1 MIGEKW
7 MKWTFAEAG
16 TKTAS
21 KMLQKVIGSVSA
33 TFGHVFF
40 ATLAVGMV
48 QVMAGSV
55 MAARR
60 GKKLLTDWKSISGS
74 CLFGLFAAL
83 STVLSFAVFASG
95 GDIGVN
101 TFIITMSIVPGAL
114 IDRFCFGYKLNW
126 RQWVGVLL
134 AILAG
139 YSVLGWP
146 PLAQLLALPLWVW
159 LSLIIM
165 CSVAIN
171 QGITQKIKGIDPYVK
186 NFWGGLT
193 TLVLAFAGTAVLGSL
208 KLFADHSK
216 PMQYLWLASL
226 IGGLIVVAMWNFN
239 LLSYKGGASI
249 ALKKLVMNGTYLI
262 SAMLLSA
269 LIFGESLTVGK
280 LSGIAIYFAAFALMD
295 EGTWKYI
302 SGLFRATQD
311 RPLSVVSG
319 KIPEKV

>member
-7 MKWTFAEAG
+7 MRWTFAEAG

-33 TFGHVFF
+33 TMGHVFF
-40 ATLAVGMV
+40 GTMVVGMV

-55 MAARR
+55 MAAKR
-60 GKKLLTDWKSISGS
+60 GKKLLTDWRSVGGS
-74 CLFGLFAAL
+74 CLFGFFAAL
-83 STVLSFAVFASG
+83 STVLSFAVFTLG

-101 TFIITMSIVPGAL
+101 TFIMTLSIVPGAL
-114 IDRFCFGYKLNW
+114 IDRFCFGHKLNW
-126 RQWVGVLL
+126 RQWAGVGL

-146 PLAQLLALPLWVW
+146 ALGKLLTLPLWIW

-165 CSVAIN
+165 CSTAIN
-171 QGITQKIKGIDPYVK
+171 QGITQKVKGIDPYVK

-193 TLVLAFAGTAVLGSL
+193 TLALALAGTAILGSL
-208 KLFADHSK
+208 RLFADHSK
-216 PMQYLWLASL
+216 PMQSLWLASL
-226 IGGLIVVAMWNFN
+226 FGGLIVVAMWNFN

-249 ALKKLVMNGTYLI
+249 ALKKLVMNGAYLT

-269 LIFGESLTVGK
+269 MLFHESLTAGK
-280 LSGIAIYFAAFALMD
+280 LSGIAIYFSAFILMD
-295 EGTWKYI
+295 EGTWNY
-302 SGLFRATQD
+302 FA
-311 RPLSVVSG
+311 G
-319 KIPEKV
+319 KFNYKKVCAVP